1 MAITSGGTSGLTS
14 DINVT
19 PMADVMLVLLII
31 FMITAP
37 LLQEGIY
44 VNKARARNALEAPEI
59 EGKDVTTV
67 TITRNGEIYVNS
79 ELIPPVDLV
88 DVLTERAAL
97 APEKP
102 LFVKSDV
109 AAKYGVVVDVVNK
122 ARDAQIEKIGLL
134 VDRDESTGGR

>member
-1 MAITSGGTSGLTS
+1 MAITSGGTSGVTS

-44 VNKARARNALEAPEI
+44 VNKAKARNALEAPEI

-67 TITRNGEIYVNS
+67 TITRAGEIYVNS

-102 LFVKSDV
+102 LYIKSDV

-122 ARDAQIEKIGLL
+122 ARDAQIERVGLL